1 MSPKRDNDRM
11 SISYARRA
19 EGRVVNLTLEKKK
32 KNMWAVEDCTARV
45 RQSPDLLGSPT
56 LRVVFNE

>member
-19 EGRVVNLTLEKKK
+19 EGRVINLTLEEKKL
-32 KNMWAVEDCTARV
+32 WAVEDCTARV
-45 RQSPDLLGSPT
+45 GQSPDLLGSPT